1 VGELPDLD
9 DDGVPDLRVAARRTG
24 LCLLVGEY
32 GGRLIVVVGGSG
44 SQALALE
51 QAVAAFPPG
60 PVVIGPAVAEL
71 REIVEPIAEALSG
84 LAAVPAWPA
93 APRPVASSELLA
105 ERTVLGDDSA
115 RRQLRSAVYEP
126 LESSGGDLL
135 RTATAYLEAGGAVES
150 TARQLFLHPNTVRYR
165 LRRIAETTG
174 RDLTRERDAQVVR
187 LAVVLGRAGP
197 ADKLQA

>member
-1 VGELPDLD
+1 
-9 DDGVPDLRVAARRTG
+9 
-24 LCLLVGEY
+24 
-32 GGRLIVVVGGSG
+32 
-44 SQALALE
+44 
-51 QAVAAFPPG
+51 
-60 PVVIGPAVAEL
+60 
-71 REIVEPIAEALSG
+71 
-84 LAAVPAWPA
+84 
-93 APRPVASSELLA
+93 VASSELLA